1 MKKTFLI
8 ALTLLFVTIGVHAQK
23 IDTRL
28 TALLPSTNTSMSTRR
43 ISARS
48 EMIDTAAVKS
58 EINVIFNN
66 DCTVKNFS
74 VIAMLKEGA
83 VCPTERLR
91 MLGVTIREEI
101 GRILILT
108 VPAESLMALDDI
120 DEIESVSA
128 DQMNQTMN
136 NIARE
141 KSRVTEVA
149 TPEKAQQNNLPQ
161 AYTGKGVLI
170 GLVDTGIDFNHAAFR
185 NADGSTRIK

>member
-8 ALTLLFVTIGVHAQK
+8 ALTLLFVTIGV
-23 IDTRL
+23 
-28 TALLPSTNTSMSTRR
+28 LPSTNTSMSTRR

>member
-28 TALLPSTNTSMSTRR
+28 TALLPSTNTSMSTMR